1 MLRVYLKKVYIVSV
15 ENTRNSAQLR
25 EAKGTALQTD
35 LAPLCLSNSAD
46 ERYTQLR
53 RAERGQGHSLQTD
66 LAPLSLSNSA
76 QISEIWNKVSTYRLN
91 TEHFLLLVLHRMGHF
106 KWKLSYMCVC
116 A

>member
-1 MLRVYLKKVYIVSV
+1 VYIVSV

-53 RAERGQGHSLQTD
+53 RA
-66 LAPLSLSNSA
+66 A
-76 QISEIWNKVSTYRLN
+76 QIGDCE
-91 TEHFLLLVLHRMGHF
+91 LL
-106 KWKLSYMCVC
+106 C
-116 A
+116 ADRVGTSLFV